1 MSDLIKD
8 VNLLR
13 FYYSSTDMMKDKD
26 HEKNVLHKAT
36 TTKINALMFVP
47 FVA

>member
-13 FYYSSTDMMKDKD
+13 FYYSSTEMMKDKD
-26 HEKNVLHKAT
+26 HQKNVLH
-36 TTKINALMFVP
+36 
-47 FVA
+47 